1 MTASAGHAGTARGG
15 RSVAP
20 VRPHRA
26 AVIAVAVVFTASG
39 LAMASAVSRMP
50 QIKGQVH
57 ASATE
62 LAFALVCVGIG
73 SVTAMP
79 FAGRMVQRFGTATI
93 CRVFATTALIGWSL
107 VPLAGSVPEL
117 AAILLLTG
125 AGVGTWDVAM
135 NVQGSIVER
144 ARGQV
149 LMPLWHGLFSV
160 GGVVGALA
168 GAGAARWGI
177 ALGWQLPVVAAVLL
191 VAVLASCGVFLG
203 NPVGDGAPADP
214 GDRVGDGAPAAAD
227 DPDSVLAR
235 SGRASTQHEAS
246 AAGDDPDCVLAPCN
260 RASTQSRDADGASRP
275 ADQAADRASDPA
287 ASAGPTGIGRTRIT
301 RVEILLG
308 LITLGT
314 ALGEG
319 AANDWLA
326 VALVDGRGAPVAIGA
341 LTYAGFN
348 LTMALGRFGGGPL
361 IARFGRVPALR
372 TAGLLAAAG
381 IAVLCLI
388 PRTGTAFI
396 GAAAWGLGLAIV
408 FPSAMSAAGEVQGR
422 GGRAIATVSTIGY
435 GGFLLGAPLIGTL
448 AHAMPL
454 LHALLVVAAFAIL
467 IVILAPA
474 ARERHRPARTVARS

>member
-1 MTASAGHAGTARGG
+1 
-15 RSVAP
+15 VL
-20 VRPHRA
+20 
-26 AVIAVAVVFTASG
+26 AVAVVFSAAG
-39 LAMASAVSRMP
+39 IAMASAVSRMP
-50 QIKGQVH
+50 EIKGQVG

-73 SVTAMP
+73 SIVAMP
-79 FAGRMVQRFGTATI
+79 FAGRLVGRVGTAAV

-107 VPLAGSVPEL
+107 VPVARSVPEL

-144 ARGQV
+144 VRGQV

-177 ALGWQLPVVAAVLL
+177 PLGWQLPVVAAVLW
-191 VAVLASCGVFLG
+191 VLAMVSCGAFLPEPPDEKVVVG
-203 NPVGDGAPADP
+203 EPVGGAGSAGTGPAV
-214 GDRVGDGAPAAAD
+214 GGDGG
-227 DPDSVLAR
+227 SVSTGPVFAR
-235 SGRASTQHEAS
+235 
-246 AAGDDPDCVLAPCN
+246 P
-260 RASTQSRDADGASRP
+260 
-275 ADQAADRASDPA
+275 DRASADGLNDVTADSGVTAGHSGDANSDSTGSALARPDRARTDAADPNTA
-287 ASAGPTGIGRTRIT
+287 NPGTPPHSRVAAGPDAEPARAAATAPRSGIT

-326 VALVDGRGAPVAIGA
+326 VALVDGRGAPAAIGA

-348 LTMALGRFGGGPL
+348 VTMAIGRFTGGPL
-361 IARFGRVPALR
+361 IARFGRVASLR
-372 TAGLLAAAG
+372 TAGVIAAVGILL
-381 IAVLCLI
+381 LCLV
-388 PRTGTAFI
+388 PSTGVAFI
-396 GAAAWGLGLAIV
+396 GAGAWGLGLAIV
-408 FPSAMSAAGEVQGR
+408 FPSAMSAAGEVPGR

-435 GGFLLGAPLIGTL
+435 GGFLLGAPTIGLL

-467 IVILAPA
+467 IVVLAPA
-474 ARERHRPARTVARS
+474 ARERHRS